1 MRKRSN
7 SPCTFVYRFPHK
19 YPTSIVITLPPLR
32 NMMCTGTDILYPKAK
47 LFSRLTAKNMTILG
61 THRISGTFLGLRK
74 NGGCLIEKWAGHV
87 KRATRT
93 NCVKVMR
100 RPGEC
105 VSGLQER
112 TVVDR
117 IYHCQIHPCKA

>member
-1 MRKRSN
+1 MQKRRS

-32 NMMCTGTDILYPKAK
+32 NMMCTGTDISYPKAK
-47 LFSRLTAKNMTILG
+47 LFSRLTAKNMTMFG

-74 NGGCLIEKWAGHV
+74 KGGCLIEKWAGNV
-87 KRATRT
+87 KRATMT

-100 RPGEC
+100 RPW
-105 VSGLQER
+105 
-112 TVVDR
+112 
-117 IYHCQIHPCKA
+117 